1 MARGPALTP
10 DLPGSPVARES
21 FVPMK
26 VAQAEAPGGIIPF
39 GLHATSRRTRR
50 SADGESRK
58 VEWQMIADEDD

>member
-26 VAQAEAPGGIIPF
+26 VAQAEAPGGITVRPARYISAHTPF
-39 GLHATSRRTRR
+39 G
-50 SADGESRK
+50 
-58 VEWQMIADEDD
+58 